1 MSNPGDPAESKTE
14 SLGTQTIGG
23 VFAVGTRTTRTIPA
37 GEIGNERP
45 LEITSEVWTSPDLQ
59 MVVMSKRNDPRI
71 GETVYRLTNIQRAE
85 PDPSLFQIPSGFTT
99 RQGPEFFIR
108 QVPD

>member
-1 MSNPGDPAESKTE
+1 MNSAGDPSETKTE

-23 VFAVGTRTTRTIPA
+23 VSAVGTRTTRTIPA
-37 GEIGNERP
+37 GEIGNEQP

-59 MVVMSKRNDPRI
+59 MVVLSKRNDPRI

-85 PDPSLFQIPSGFTT
+85 PDPSLFQIPSGFTID
-99 RQGPEFFIR
+99 RGP
-108 QVPD
+108 Q